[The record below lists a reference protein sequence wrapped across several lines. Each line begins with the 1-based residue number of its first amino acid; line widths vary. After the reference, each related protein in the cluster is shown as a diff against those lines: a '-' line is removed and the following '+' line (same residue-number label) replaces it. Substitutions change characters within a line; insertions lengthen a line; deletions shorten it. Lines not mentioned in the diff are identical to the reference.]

1 MMAGP
6 SIPKPWKCVAA
17 LCVALAGCQPAAP
30 PPARAS
36 VAPSPRATAPPTP
49 VASAPAPAGEGADFG
64 DDARLL
70 YRVVA
75 CGGTTP
81 LPAGLDAS
89 VVAQH
94 CAHIKP
100 LLQRYQDRVAGK
112 ALPFMAKLVPERA
125 PATVVYPFG
134 GGDLLSAL
142 TTYRNTQEI
151 TTISL
156 ELAGD
161 PRRISHLHT
170 RQLAESLDLVR
181 RTITG
186 LLSQSD
192 STSES
197 LKRGQRGDIPGQL
210 AFFLV
215 GLAAHGQEPVALRFF
230 RLLPDGRIHYLTRE
244 EIAAEEGKAGTRRH
258 AAWVS
263 PDFSR
268 AFENSELT
276 FRAVG
281 GGPLRVHRHIG
292 ANLADDR
299 LPNDGPLLLHLRSK
313 GRVAALT
320 KASSY
325 CLWNPHFSHIRDY
338 LLANMDLMISDSTG
352 IPPALCARAGFVQD
366 TYGRFRR
373 SFLPASAEYSEQ
385 FRKLWAAQP
394 LRPLPF
400 RYGYPDARGA
410 YHLLVTRR
418 SGKAQ
423 PS

>member
-1 MMAGP
+1 MLP
-6 SIPKPWKCVAA
+6 SVPPPG
-17 LCVALAGCQPAAP
+17 LQGEDFAAP
-30 PPARAS
+30 
-36 VAPSPRATAPPTP
+36 
-49 VASAPAPAGEGADFG
+49 
-64 DDARLL
+64 ARLL

-75 CGGTTP
+75 CAGNDP
-81 LPAGLDAS
+81 LPAGLDAT

-94 CAHIKP
+94 CARILP
-100 LLQRYQDRVAGK
+100 LLQRYHERVGGQAQ
-112 ALPFMAKLVPERA
+112 PFLAKLVPA
-125 PATVVYPFG
+125 NTPPTVVYPFG

-142 TTYRNTQEI
+142 TTYPSAQEI

-161 PRRISHLHT
+161 PRRIQHLGR
-170 RQLAESLDLVR
+170 RQLAQSLERVR
-181 RTITG
+181 RTISG

-192 STSES
+192 STSAN
-197 LKRGQRGDIPGQL
+197 LKAGQRGDIPGQL

-215 GLAAHGQEPVALRFF
+215 GLAAHGQEPVSLRFF
-230 RLLPDGRIHYLTRE
+230 RLLPDGGVHYLTAD
-244 EIAAEEGKAGTRRH
+244 EIKAQDGKATNRRH
-258 AAWVS
+258 AAWIS
-263 PDFSR
+263 PDFSP

-276 FRAVG
+276 FRAAG

-299 LPNDGPLLLHLRSK
+299 LAKDGPLLLHLRSK
-313 GRVAALT
+313 GRVAAMT

-325 CLWNPHFSHIRDY
+325 CLWNPRFSHIREY
-338 LLANMDLMISDSTG
+338 LLASMDLMLSDSTG
-352 IPPALCARAGFVQD
+352 IPPALCARAGFQQE

-373 SFLPASAEYSEQ
+373 SFLPASRDYSEQ
-385 FRKLWAAQP
+385 FRKLWAQQP

-400 RYGYPDARGA
+400 RYGYPDSRGA

-418 SGKAQ
+418 AGAAQ